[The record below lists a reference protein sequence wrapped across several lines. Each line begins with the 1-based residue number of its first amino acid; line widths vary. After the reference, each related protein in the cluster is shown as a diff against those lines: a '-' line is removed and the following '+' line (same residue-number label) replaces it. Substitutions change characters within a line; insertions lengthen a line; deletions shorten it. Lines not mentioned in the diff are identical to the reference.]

1 MGPLF
6 PPTWLDPIE
15 MVVLL
20 IGFAASFYAI
30 GERAHTAKDDLPPQ
44 LPWIALL
51 LLLAVAAMFIF
62 YLPMEMRGTE
72 FVG

>member
-1 MGPLF
+1 
-6 PPTWLDPIE
+6 

-30 GERAHTAKDDLPPQ
+30 GERGRAAKDGLLPQ

-62 YLPMEMRGTE
+62 YLPMEMRGMG